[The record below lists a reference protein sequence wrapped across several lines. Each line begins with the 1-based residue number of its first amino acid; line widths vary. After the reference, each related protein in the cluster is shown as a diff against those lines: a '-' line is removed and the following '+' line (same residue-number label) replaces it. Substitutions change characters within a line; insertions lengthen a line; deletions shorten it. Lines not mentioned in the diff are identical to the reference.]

1 MDTEY
6 DDIKS
11 RLTLSTLVLQYV
23 QIKKYGDGKWKG
35 LCPFHLE
42 KTPSFYVDDNH
53 GSFNCFGCSVRGDIV
68 DFTEKIEAISHTE
81 AVKRLK
87 HEAGIEDHFMTKSQK
102 RDYEV
107 FQRKRMETIKSFRR
121 WRQKII
127 DDLISYTNAQWKIY
141 RTANRQS
148 RITPTEELEE
158 QIRSSLSEA
167 SSREE
172 ALSKFEE
179 MKEVECLEW
188 YNSISSWLGVKNP
201 RWLLSGWRKDLV
213 NGANK

>member
-1 MDTEY
+1 MNTEY

-11 RLTLSTLVLQYV
+11 RLTLSTLVLQYA

-35 LCPFHLE
+35 LCPFHME

-53 GSFNCFGCSVRGDIV
+53 GSFTCFGCGKKGDIV
-68 DFTEKIEAISHTE
+68 DFTQDIEAISHIE

-102 RDYEV
+102 RDFEV
-107 FQRKRMETIKSFRR
+107 YQKKRMDMIKSFRR
-121 WRQKII
+121 WKQKII

-141 RTANRQS
+141 RTANRQN
-148 RITPTEELEE
+148 RTTPTEELED
-158 QIRSSLSEA
+158 QIRDSFAEA

-188 YNSISSWLGVKNP
+188 YNSISSWSGVKNP
-201 RWLLSGWRKDLV
+201 RWFLSGWRKELLNV
-213 NGANK
+213 AGK